1 MLPKP
6 YKEQIDFIPPF
17 RVRGKNK
24 IKNIK
29 IMNPKYKKYFKNSII
44 VLVAAIVVFFGYKY
58 FTTEKK
64 ANIAVQTVKLSKQNV
79 TTSVTAT
86 GTVEPVDQVDV
97 GTQVSGIINH
107 IYADYNSPVKKGQLL
122 AELDKTNL
130 QESVNNASAQYNASL
145 NELNYYQQNYNRQN
159 NMYKAG
165 VISKADYEQAAY
177 QVKNSQ
183 ETVSQ
188 RKTALAQA
196 RTNLSYANIYA
207 PIDGIIL
214 SREVEEG
221 QTVAASMT
229 TPTLFTIAKD
239 ITKMQVEANVDEAD
253 IGGVEVGQRV
263 SFTVDAYPQEEFSG
277 RVRQVR
283 LSATTE
289 SNVVTYTVIIDA
301 DNPEQKLKPGLTATI
316 TIFTQELKDIDTV
329 PASAIAFSPDTET
342 LQKYYQQNQITA
354 KIPEIKTGKGK
365 EKYIWIK
372 NNDGSLSQ
380 KLITIGIN
388 DGINIQVV
396 SGLSGNEQIVSSL
409 EEQTEAVASSSEDES
424 SPFMPKRPD
433 NNNKKSSSNQ
443 GSPN

>member
-1 MLPKP
+1 
-6 YKEQIDFIPPF
+6 
-17 RVRGKNK
+17 
-24 IKNIK
+24 
-29 IMNPKYKKYFKNSII
+29 MNPKYKKYFKNSII

-64 ANIAVQTVKLSKQNV
+64 ASIAVQTVKLSKQNV

-130 QESVNNASAQYNASL
+130 QESVNNALAQYNASL

-159 NMYKAG
+159 NMYKSG

-183 ETVSQ
+183 QTVSQ

-221 QTVAASMT
+221 QTVAATMT

-380 KLITIGIN
+380 KKITIGIN
-388 DGINIQVV
+388 GGINIQVV
-396 SGLSGNEQIVSSL
+396 SGLTGSEQIVTSL
-409 EEQTEAVASSSEDES
+409 DEQTEPVAKSSGDGS
-424 SPFMPKRPD
+424 SPFMPKRPN

-443 GSPN
+443 GPPN

>member
-1 MLPKP
+1 
-6 YKEQIDFIPPF
+6 
-17 RVRGKNK
+17 
-24 IKNIK
+24 
-29 IMNPKYKKYFKNSII
+29 MNPKYKKYFKNSII

-64 ANIAVQTVKLSKQNV
+64 ASIAVQTVKLSKQNV

-130 QESVNNASAQYNASL
+130 QESVNNALAQYNASL
-145 NELNYYQQNYNRQN
+145 NELNYYQQNNNRQN
-159 NMYKAG
+159 NMYKSG

-253 IGGVEVGQRV
+253 IGGVEVSQRV

-289 SNVVTYTVIIDA
+289 SNVVTYTIIIDA

-354 KIPEIKTGKGK
+354 KIPEIKTGKNK

-380 KLITIGIN
+380 KQITIGIN

-396 SGLSGNEQIVSSL
+396 SGLTGSEQIVTSL
-409 EEQTEAVASSSEDES
+409 EEQTEPVAKSESDGS
-424 SPFMPKRPD
+424 SPFMPKRPN

-443 GSPN
+443 GPPN

>member
-1 MLPKP
+1 
-6 YKEQIDFIPPF
+6 
-17 RVRGKNK
+17 
-24 IKNIK
+24 
-29 IMNPKYKKYFKNSII
+29 MNPKYKKYFKNSII
-44 VLVAAIVVFFGYKY
+44 VLVATIVVFFGYKY
-58 FTTEKK
+58 LTTEKK
-64 ANIAVQTVKLSKQNV
+64 ASIAVQTVKLSKQNV

-130 QESVNNASAQYNASL
+130 QESVNNALAQYNASL

-159 NMYKAG
+159 NMYKSG

-342 LQKYYQQNQITA
+342 LQKYYQQNQIKA
-354 KIPEIKTGKGK
+354 KIPEIKTGKNK

-380 KLITIGIN
+380 KQITIGIN
-388 DGINIQVV
+388 DGINIQVK
-396 SGLSGNEQIVSSL
+396 SGLTGNEQIVTSL
-409 EEQTEAVASSSEDES
+409 EEQTEPVAKSESDGS
-424 SPFMPKRPD
+424 SPFMPKRPN

-443 GSPN
+443 GPPN

>member
-1 MLPKP
+1 
-6 YKEQIDFIPPF
+6 
-17 RVRGKNK
+17 
-24 IKNIK
+24 
-29 IMNPKYKKYFKNSII
+29 MNPKYKKYFKNSII

-58 FTTEKK
+58 LTTEKK
-64 ANIAVQTVKLSKQNV
+64 ASIAVQTVKLSKQNV

-130 QESVNNASAQYNASL
+130 QESVNNALAQYNASL
-145 NELNYYQQNYNRQN
+145 NELNYYQQNNNRQN
-159 NMYKAG
+159 NMYKSG

-253 IGGVEVGQRV
+253 IGGVEVSQRV

-354 KIPEIKTGKGK
+354 KIPEIKTGKNK

-380 KLITIGIN
+380 KQITIGIN

-396 SGLSGNEQIVSSL
+396 SGLTGSEQIVTSL
-409 EEQTEAVASSSEDES
+409 EEQTEPVAKSESDGS
-424 SPFMPKRPD
+424 SPFMPKRPN

-443 GSPN
+443 GPPN

>member
-1 MLPKP
+1 
-6 YKEQIDFIPPF
+6 
-17 RVRGKNK
+17 
-24 IKNIK
+24 
-29 IMNPKYKKYFKNSII
+29 MNPKYKKYFKNSII
-44 VLVAAIVVFFGYKY
+44 VLVSIIVIFFVYK
-58 FTTEKK
+58 FFATKK
-64 ANIAVQTVKLSKQNV
+64 ETNIAVQTIKMSKQSV

-107 IYADYNSPVKKGQLL
+107 IYTDYNSQVKKGQLL

-130 QESVNNASAQYNASL
+130 QESVNNALAQYNAAL

-159 NMYKAG
+159 NMFKSG

-183 ETVSQ
+183 QTVSQ

-221 QTVAASMT
+221 QTVQASMT
-229 TPTLFTIAKD
+229 TPTLFKIAKD
-239 ITKMQVEANVDEAD
+239 ITKMQVEADVDEAD

-283 LSATTE
+283 LSATTT

-316 TIFTQELKDIDTV
+316 TIYTQELKDINTV
-329 PASAIAFSPDTET
+329 PASAIAFSPDAEM
-342 LQKYYQQNQITA
+342 LKKYYQQNQITA
-354 KIPEIKTGKGK
+354 KIPEIKTGKNK

-388 DGINIQVV
+388 DGINIQVK
-396 SGLSGNEQIVSSL
+396 SGLSGKEQIVTSL
-409 EEQTEAVASSSEDES
+409 EEQQEAVAKSEDGS
-424 SPFMPKRPD
+424 SPFMPKRPS
-433 NNNKKSSSNQ
+433 NNNKKS
-443 GSPN
+443 GSDPGPPKGN

>member
-1 MLPKP
+1 
-6 YKEQIDFIPPF
+6 
-17 RVRGKNK
+17 
-24 IKNIK
+24 
-29 IMNPKYKKYFKNSII
+29 MNPKYKKYFKNSII

-64 ANIAVQTVKLSKQNV
+64 ASIAVQTVKLSKQNV

-130 QESVNNASAQYNASL
+130 QESVNNALAQYNASL
-145 NELNYYQQNYNRQN
+145 NELNYYQQNNNRQN
-159 NMYKAG
+159 NMYKSG

-253 IGGVEVGQRV
+253 IGGVEVSQRV

-354 KIPEIKTGKGK
+354 KIPEIKTGKNK

-380 KLITIGIN
+380 KQITIGIN

-396 SGLSGNEQIVSSL
+396 SGLTGSEQIVTSL
-409 EEQTEAVASSSEDES
+409 EEQTEPVAKSESDGS
-424 SPFMPKRPD
+424 SPFMPKRPN

-443 GSPN
+443 GPPN

>member
-1 MLPKP
+1 
-6 YKEQIDFIPPF
+6 
-17 RVRGKNK
+17 
-24 IKNIK
+24 
-29 IMNPKYKKYFKNSII
+29 MNPKYKNYFKNSII
-44 VLVAAIVVFFGYKY
+44 VLVSAIVIFFVYQY
-58 FTTEKK
+58 FTAEK
-64 ANIAVQTVKLSKQNV
+64 ASNIVVQTVKLSKQNV

-107 IYADYNSPVKKGQLL
+107 IYVDYNSQVKKGQLL

-130 QESVNNASAQYNASL
+130 QESVNNALAQYNAGL
-145 NELNYYQQNYNRQN
+145 NELNYYQQNYNRQS
-159 NMYKAG
+159 NMYKSG

-183 ETVSQ
+183 QTVSQ

-214 SREVEEG
+214 SREVVEG
-221 QTVAASMT
+221 QTVQASMT
-229 TPTLFTIAKD
+229 TATLFTIAKD
-239 ITKMQVEANVDEAD
+239 ITKMQVEADVDEAD

-263 SFTVDAYPQEEFSG
+263 SFTVDAYPQEDFSG

-316 TIFTQELKDIDTV
+316 TIFTQELKDTNTV
-329 PASAIAFSPDTET
+329 PAAAIAFSPDTET

-354 KIPEIKTGKGK
+354 KIPEIKTGKNK

-372 NNDGSLSQ
+372 NNDGSLAQ

-388 DGINIQVV
+388 DGINIQVIN
-396 SGLSGNEQIVSSL
+396 GLNGTEQIVTSL
-409 EEQTEAVASSSEDES
+409 DEQQESVAGNTSDES
-424 SPFMPKRPD
+424 SPFMPKRPS

-443 GSPN
+443 GPPN

>member
-1 MLPKP
+1 
-6 YKEQIDFIPPF
+6 
-17 RVRGKNK
+17 
-24 IKNIK
+24 
-29 IMNPKYKKYFKNSII
+29 MNPKYKKYFKNSII

-64 ANIAVQTVKLSKQNV
+64 ASIAVQTVKLSKQNV

-130 QESVNNASAQYNASL
+130 QESVNNALAQYNASL

-159 NMYKAG
+159 NMYKSG

-239 ITKMQVEANVDEAD
+239 ITKMQVEADVDEAD

-316 TIFTQELKDIDTV
+316 TIFTQELKGTNTV
-329 PASAIAFSPDTET
+329 PASATAFSPDTET
-342 LQKYYQQNQITA
+342 LQKYYQQNQIKA
-354 KIPEIKTGKGK
+354 KIPEIKTGKNK

-380 KLITIGIN
+380 KQITVGIN

>member
-1 MLPKP
+1 
-6 YKEQIDFIPPF
+6 
-17 RVRGKNK
+17 
-24 IKNIK
+24 
-29 IMNPKYKKYFKNSII
+29 MNPKYKKYFKNSII
-44 VLVAAIVVFFGYKY
+44 VLVATIVVFFGYKY

-64 ANIAVQTVKLSKQNV
+64 ASIAVQTVKLSKQNV

-130 QESVNNASAQYNASL
+130 QESVNNALAQYNASL

-159 NMYKAG
+159 NMYKSG
-165 VISKADYEQAAY
+165 VISKANYEQAAY

-221 QTVAASMT
+221 QTVAATMT

-239 ITKMQVEANVDEAD
+239 ITKMQVEADVDEAD

-380 KLITIGIN
+380 KLIIVGIN
-388 DGINIQVV
+388 DGINIQVI
-396 SGLSGNEQIVSSL
+396 SGLSGNEQIVTSL
-409 EEQTEAVASSSEDES
+409 EEQTEAVASSSEDGS
-424 SPFMPKRPD
+424 SPFMPKRPN

-443 GSPN
+443 GPPN

>member
-1 MLPKP
+1 
-6 YKEQIDFIPPF
+6 
-17 RVRGKNK
+17 
-24 IKNIK
+24 
-29 IMNPKYKKYFKNSII
+29 MNPKYKKYFKNSII

-64 ANIAVQTVKLSKQNV
+64 ASIAVQTVKLSKQNV

-130 QESVNNASAQYNASL
+130 QESVNNALAQYNASL
-145 NELNYYQQNYNRQN
+145 NELNYYQQNNNRQN
-159 NMYKAG
+159 NMYKSG

-221 QTVAASMT
+221 QTVAATMT

-316 TIFTQELKDIDTV
+316 TIFTQELKGTNTV

-354 KIPEIKTGKGK
+354 KIPEIKTGKNK

-380 KLITIGIN
+380 KQITIGIN

-396 SGLSGNEQIVSSL
+396 SGLTGSEQIVTSL
-409 EEQTEAVASSSEDES
+409 EEQTEPVAKSESDGS
-424 SPFMPKRPD
+424 SPFMPKRPN

-443 GSPN
+443 GPPN

>member
-1 MLPKP
+1 
-6 YKEQIDFIPPF
+6 
-17 RVRGKNK
+17 
-24 IKNIK
+24 
-29 IMNPKYKKYFKNSII
+29 MNPKYKKYFKNSII

-64 ANIAVQTVKLSKQNV
+64 ASIAAQTVKLSKQNV

-130 QESVNNASAQYNASL
+130 QESVNNALAQYNASL

-159 NMYKAG
+159 NMYKSG

-342 LQKYYQQNQITA
+342 LQKYYQQNQIKA
-354 KIPEIKTGKGK
+354 KIPEIKTGKNK

-388 DGINIQVV
+388 DGINIQVK
-396 SGLSGNEQIVSSL
+396 SGLTGSEQIVTSL
-409 EEQTEAVASSSEDES
+409 DEQTEPVAKSSGDGS
-424 SPFMPKRPD
+424 SPFMPKRPN

-443 GSPN
+443 GPPN

>member
-1 MLPKP
+1 
-6 YKEQIDFIPPF
+6 
-17 RVRGKNK
+17 
-24 IKNIK
+24 
-29 IMNPKYKKYFKNSII
+29 MNPKYKKYFKSSII

-64 ANIAVQTVKLSKQNV
+64 ASIAAQTVKLSKQNV

-130 QESVNNASAQYNASL
+130 QESVNNALAQYNASL

-159 NMYKAG
+159 NMYKSG

-221 QTVAASMT
+221 QTVAATMT

-354 KIPEIKTGKGK
+354 KIPEVKTGKNK

-388 DGINIQVV
+388 DGINIQVK
-396 SGLSGNEQIVSSL
+396 SGLTGSEQIVTSL
-409 EEQTEAVASSSEDES
+409 DEQTEAVAKSESDGS
-424 SPFMPKRPD
+424 SPFMPKRPN

-443 GSPN
+443 GPPN

>member
-1 MLPKP
+1 
-6 YKEQIDFIPPF
+6 
-17 RVRGKNK
+17 
-24 IKNIK
+24 
-29 IMNPKYKKYFKNSII
+29 MNPKYKKYFKNSII

-64 ANIAVQTVKLSKQNV
+64 ASIAVQTVKLSKQNV

-86 GTVEPVDQVDV
+86 GTVEPVDEVDV

-130 QESVNNASAQYNASL
+130 QESVNNALAQYNASL

-159 NMYKAG
+159 NMYKSG

-342 LQKYYQQNQITA
+342 LQKYYQQNQIKA
-354 KIPEIKTGKGK
+354 KIPEIKTGKNK

-380 KLITIGIN
+380 KQITIGIN

-396 SGLSGNEQIVSSL
+396 SGLSGNEQIVTSL
-409 EEQTEAVASSSEDES
+409 DEQTEPVAKSSGDGS
-424 SPFMPKRPD
+424 SPFMPKRPN

-443 GSPN
+443 GPPN

>member
-1 MLPKP
+1 
-6 YKEQIDFIPPF
+6 
-17 RVRGKNK
+17 
-24 IKNIK
+24 
-29 IMNPKYKKYFKNSII
+29 
-44 VLVAAIVVFFGYKY
+44 
-58 FTTEKK
+58 
-64 ANIAVQTVKLSKQNV
+64 
-79 TTSVTAT
+79 
-86 GTVEPVDQVDV
+86 
-97 GTQVSGIINH
+97 
-107 IYADYNSPVKKGQLL
+107 
-122 AELDKTNL
+122 
-130 QESVNNASAQYNASL
+130 
-145 NELNYYQQNYNRQN
+145 
-159 NMYKAG
+159 MYKSG

-183 ETVSQ
+183 QTVSQ

-214 SREVEEG
+214 SREVVEG
-221 QTVAASMT
+221 QTVQASMT

-239 ITKMQVEANVDEAD
+239 ITKMQVEADVDEAD

-263 SFTVDAYPQEEFSG
+263 SFTVDAYPQEDFSG

-316 TIFTQELKDIDTV
+316 TIFTQELKDTNTV
-329 PASAIAFSPDTET
+329 PAAAIAFSPDTET

-354 KIPEIKTGKGK
+354 KIPEIKTGKNK

-372 NNDGSLSQ
+372 NNDGSLAQ

-388 DGINIQVV
+388 DGINIQVIN
-396 SGLSGNEQIVSSL
+396 GLNGTEQIVTSL
-409 EEQTEAVASSSEDES
+409 DEQQESVASNTSDES
-424 SPFMPKRPD
+424 SPFMPKRPS

-443 GSPN
+443 GPPN

>member
-1 MLPKP
+1 
-6 YKEQIDFIPPF
+6 
-17 RVRGKNK
+17 
-24 IKNIK
+24 
-29 IMNPKYKKYFKNSII
+29 MNPKYKKYFKNSII

-64 ANIAVQTVKLSKQNV
+64 ASIAAQTVKLSKQNV

-130 QESVNNASAQYNASL
+130 QESVNNALAQYNASL

-159 NMYKAG
+159 NMYKSG

-221 QTVAASMT
+221 QTVAATMT

-316 TIFTQELKDIDTV
+316 TIFTQELKGTNTV

-342 LQKYYQQNQITA
+342 LQKYYQQNQIKA
-354 KIPEIKTGKGK
+354 KIPEIKTGKNK

-380 KLITIGIN
+380 KQITIGIN

-396 SGLSGNEQIVSSL
+396 SGLSGNEQIVTSL
-409 EEQTEAVASSSEDES
+409 EEQTEAVASSSEDGS
-424 SPFMPKRPD
+424 SPFMPKRPN

-443 GSPN
+443 GPPN

>member
-1 MLPKP
+1 
-6 YKEQIDFIPPF
+6 
-17 RVRGKNK
+17 
-24 IKNIK
+24 
-29 IMNPKYKKYFKNSII
+29 MNPKYKKYFKNSII

-64 ANIAVQTVKLSKQNV
+64 ASIAVQTVKLSKQNV

-130 QESVNNASAQYNASL
+130 QESVNNALAQYNASL

-159 NMYKAG
+159 NMYKSG

-253 IGGVEVGQRV
+253 IGGVEVSQRV

-354 KIPEIKTGKGK
+354 KIPEIKTGKNK

-380 KLITIGIN
+380 KQITIGIN
-388 DGINIQVV
+388 DGINIQVK
-396 SGLSGNEQIVSSL
+396 SGLTGNEQIVTSL
-409 EEQTEAVASSSEDES
+409 EEQTEPVAKSESDGS
-424 SPFMPKRPD
+424 SPFMPKRPN

-443 GSPN
+443 GPPN

>member
-1 MLPKP
+1 
-6 YKEQIDFIPPF
+6 
-17 RVRGKNK
+17 
-24 IKNIK
+24 
-29 IMNPKYKKYFKNSII
+29 MNPKYKKYFRNSII
-44 VLVAAIVVFFGYKY
+44 TLVAVIAIFFIYQY
-58 FTTEKK
+58 FTQKK
-64 ANIAVQTVKLSKQNV
+64 DAKIAIQTVKMSKQNI

-86 GTVEPVDQVDV
+86 GTVEPVDQVEV

-107 IYADYNSPVKKGQLL
+107 IYVDYNSQVKKGQLL

-130 QESVNNASAQYNASL
+130 QESVNNALAQYEAAL

-159 NMYKAG
+159 NMFRSG

-183 ETVSQ
+183 QTVSQ

-229 TPTLFTIAKD
+229 TPTLFSIAKD

-253 IGGVEVGQRV
+253 IGEVKVGQRV

-277 RVRQVR
+277 KVRQVR
-283 LSATTE
+283 LAATTE

-301 DNPEQKLKPGLTATI
+301 DNSEQKLKPGLTATV
-316 TIFTQELKDIDTV
+316 TIFTQELKNINSV
-329 PASAIAFSPDTET
+329 PAAAISFSPDTKA
-342 LQKYYQQNQITA
+342 LQEYYLQNQLTG
-354 KIPEIKTGKGK
+354 KIPETKTGKNK

-372 NNDGSLSQ
+372 NKDNSLSQ
-380 KLITIGIN
+380 KQITIGIS
-388 DGINIQVV
+388 DGINIQVNN
-396 SGLSGNEQIVSSL
+396 GLAGNEEIVTVL
-409 EEQTEAVASSSEDES
+409 DEQQETVAKSGSES
-424 SPFMPKRPD
+424 SPFMPKRP
-433 NNNKKSSSNQ
+433 NSNNKKSGSSQ
-443 GSPN
+443 GPPPGN

>member
-1 MLPKP
+1 
-6 YKEQIDFIPPF
+6 
-17 RVRGKNK
+17 
-24 IKNIK
+24 
-29 IMNPKYKKYFKNSII
+29 MNPKYKKYFKSSII

-64 ANIAVQTVKLSKQNV
+64 ASIAAQTVKLSKQNV

-130 QESVNNASAQYNASL
+130 QESVNNALAQYNALL
-145 NELNYYQQNYNRQN
+145 NELNYYQQNYNRQK
-159 NMYKAG
+159 NMYKSG

-221 QTVAASMT
+221 QTVAATMT

-239 ITKMQVEANVDEAD
+239 ITKMQVEADVDEAD

-342 LQKYYQQNQITA
+342 LQKYYQQNQIKA
-354 KIPEIKTGKGK
+354 KIPEIKTGKNK

-380 KLITIGIN
+380 KQITIGIN

-396 SGLSGNEQIVSSL
+396 SGLTGSEQIVTSL
-409 EEQTEAVASSSEDES
+409 EEQTEPVAKSESDGS
-424 SPFMPKRPD
+424 SPFMPKRPN

-443 GSPN
+443 GPPN

>member
-1 MLPKP
+1 
-6 YKEQIDFIPPF
+6 
-17 RVRGKNK
+17 
-24 IKNIK
+24 
-29 IMNPKYKKYFKNSII
+29 MNPKYKKYFKSSVI
-44 VLVAAIVVFFGYKY
+44 VLIAAIVVFFVYRY
-58 FTTEKK
+58 FASDKK
-64 ANIAVQTVKLSKQNV
+64 TNIVVQTVKMTGQNV

-86 GTVEPVDQVDV
+86 GTVEPVDQVEV

-107 IYADYNSPVKKGQLL
+107 IYADYNSQVKKGQLL

-130 QESVNNASAQYNASL
+130 QESVNNALAQYNAAL
-145 NELNYYQQNYNRQN
+145 NELNYYQQNYSRQS

-177 QVKNSQ
+177 QIKNSQ
-183 ETVSQ
+183 QTVSQ

-207 PIDGIIL
+207 PIDGIVL

-253 IGGVEVGQRV
+253 IGGVAVGQRV

-283 LSATTE
+283 LAATTE

-316 TIFTQELKDIDTV
+316 TIYTQELTGINTI
-329 PASAIAFSPDTET
+329 PAAAISFSPDTET
-342 LQKYYQQNQITA
+342 LQKYYQQNGITA
-354 KIPEIKTGKGK
+354 KIPDIKTGKNK
-365 EKYIWIK
+365 DKFIWIK

-380 KLITIGIN
+380 KQITIGIS
-388 DGINIQVV
+388 DGVNVQVV
-396 SGLSGNEQIVSSL
+396 KGLSGKEQIVTNL
-409 EEQTEAVASSSEDES
+409 DEQQAVAKTDSEAS
-424 SPFMPKRPD
+424 SPLMPKRPG
-433 NNNKKSSSNQ
+433 NNNKKSSSSQ
-443 GSPN
+443 GPPPN

>member
-1 MLPKP
+1 
-6 YKEQIDFIPPF
+6 
-17 RVRGKNK
+17 
-24 IKNIK
+24 
-29 IMNPKYKKYFKNSII
+29 MNSKYKKYFKNSVI
-44 VLVAAIVVFFGYKY
+44 VLISVIVIFFVYKF
-58 FTTEKK
+58 FTTKK
-64 ANIAVQTVKLSKQNV
+64 EANIAVQTIKMSKKSV

-107 IYADYNSPVKKGQLL
+107 IYTDYNSPVKKGQLL

-130 QESVNNASAQYNASL
+130 QESVNNALAQYNAAL

-159 NMYKAG
+159 NMFKSG

-183 ETVSQ
+183 QTVSQ

-221 QTVAASMT
+221 QTVQASMT

-239 ITKMQVEANVDEAD
+239 ITKMQVEADVDEAD

-301 DNPEQKLKPGLTATI
+301 DNPDQKLKPGLTATI
-316 TIFTQELKDIDTV
+316 TIFTQELKDINTV
-329 PASAIAFSPDTET
+329 PASAIAFSLDAEM
-342 LQKYYQQNQITA
+342 LKKYYQQNQITA
-354 KIPEIKTGKGK
+354 KIPEIKTGKNK

-372 NNDGSLSQ
+372 NNDASLSQ

-388 DGINIQVV
+388 DGINIQVK
-396 SGLSGNEQIVSSL
+396 SGLSGNEQIVTSL
-409 EEQTEAVASSSEDES
+409 DEQAETAAKSEDGS
-424 SPFMPKRPD
+424 SPFMPKKPS
-433 NNNKKSSSNQ
+433 NNSKKS
-443 GSPN
+443 GSDQDPPKGN

>member
-1 MLPKP
+1 
-6 YKEQIDFIPPF
+6 
-17 RVRGKNK
+17 
-24 IKNIK
+24 
-29 IMNPKYKKYFKNSII
+29 MNPKYKKYFKNSII

-64 ANIAVQTVKLSKQNV
+64 ASIAVQTVKLSKQNV

-130 QESVNNASAQYNASL
+130 QESVNNALAQYNASL

-159 NMYKAG
+159 NMYKSG

-239 ITKMQVEANVDEAD
+239 ITKMQVEADVDEAD

-354 KIPEIKTGKGK
+354 KIPEIKTGKNK

-380 KLITIGIN
+380 KLITVGIN
-388 DGINIQVV
+388 DGINIQVI
-396 SGLSGNEQIVSSL
+396 SGLSGNEQIVTSL
-409 EEQTEAVASSSEDES
+409 EEQTEAVASSSEDGS
-424 SPFMPKRPD
+424 SPFMPKRPN

-443 GSPN
+443 GPPPN